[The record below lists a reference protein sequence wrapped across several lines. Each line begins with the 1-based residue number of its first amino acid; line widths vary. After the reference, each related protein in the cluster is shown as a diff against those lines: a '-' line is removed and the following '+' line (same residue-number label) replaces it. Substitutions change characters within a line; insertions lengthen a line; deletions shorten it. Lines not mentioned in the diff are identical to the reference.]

1 MEEVDEE
8 KCYQNNSSYTDAF
21 SVLQQWRKGGNSKR
35 MYNN

>member
-21 SVLQQWRKGGNSKR
+21 SVLQQWRVNAIIKVDHF
-35 MYNN
+35 